1 MDAGDYGLTGGA
13 FLVARRFEAIV
24 VAGLL
29 WIWCVLGAAGFCF
42 FVFFSFERTRHAAS
56 MRPSC
61 LLYIS
66 TSNDARPRERGD

>member
-42 FVFFSFERTRHAAS
+42 FVFF
-56 MRPSC
+56 PSNAHGM
-61 LLYIS
+61 LQV
-66 TSNDARPRERGD
+66 